1 VAQAQVVFQIVA
13 SHKSFSSAL
22 SDSYLAAAM
31 HVPYDILEQIV
42 PLLKTD
48 ITNNDLLAAL
58 RASKALYVCAI
69 PILYRSVILR
79 GQPAVASFA
88 QATKAHGHHVRR
100 LWVDRKVFDHRA
112 KRVDENGFI
121 LIAKHCPALEEF
133 CLSGTFSR
141 GRYLFPSAC

>member
-1 VAQAQVVFQIVA
+1 
-13 SHKSFSSAL
+13 
-22 SDSYLAAAM
+22 M